1 MKFEI
6 INQRFEDEEMQ
17 RDFLAKWPVEQLGNM
32 SLRQY
37 NDTGDKE
44 TFCQYVETKA
54 RALGSIKGSNS
65 TKFGIYKRLN
75 KDKKPKGT
83 RSDDNYT
90 WVRYYNDQNLDAVAA
105 FRNVINEVEQ
115 IANLAASGDFEPIEH
130 YKLRSMFRW
139 KIAFLYSENRLI
151 PIFSKLNLIQIVNR
165 MGMGATYRTP
175 YYQMQLFL
183 MARKPF
189 DKTVVEYMRDL
200 YTEHRIKIDKVK
212 KPRRR
217 PVGRKGV
224 TRKGTGP
231 QQRSGHEAY
240 TASQFHNEI
249 QTALYEQL
257 CDEHGKACVNMELD
271 WVDILVELP
280 KKVILYE
287 IKSDRYASGCIIK
300 GLGQVL
306 GYAFHAKLRFR
317 KELELVIAGANEGFH
332 NEQEI
337 VDFIFDQV
345 KMPISYLKIDY

>member
-1 MKFEI
+1 MKFEKVSS
-6 INQRFEDEEMQ
+6 RFEDEEMLQ
-17 RDFLAKWPVEQLGNM
+17 KFLTEWPIDRLAGIT
-32 SLRQY
+32 LRQY

-44 TFCQYVETKA
+44 TFCQYVETKT

-83 RSDDNYT
+83 KSDDNYT
-90 WVRYYNDQNLDAVAA
+90 WVRHYNDQSLNAHIA
-105 FRNVINEVEQ
+105 FEQVISEVQQ
-115 IANLAASGDFEPIEH
+115 IANLAATGDFEAIEH
-130 YKLRSMFRW
+130 FRLRSMFRW
-139 KIAFLYSENRLI
+139 KIAFLYSDNRLI

-165 MGMGATYRTP
+165 MGMNASYHTP
-175 YYQMQLFL
+175 YYQMQQFL

-212 KPRRR
+212 KPRR
-217 PVGRKGV
+217 PASGRRGV

-231 QQRSGHEAY
+231 QNRRGHEAY

-257 CDEHGKACVNMELD
+257 CDKYGKGCVNMELD

-280 KKVILYE
+280 QKIILYE
-287 IKSDRYASGCIIK
+287 IKSDRYASGCIIN
-300 GLGQVL
+300 GLGQIL
-306 GYAFHAKLRFR
+306 GYAFRARERYQK
-317 KELELVIAGANEGFH
+317 KIELIIAGANAGFD

-345 KMPISYLKIDY
+345 KMPISYLKIEY